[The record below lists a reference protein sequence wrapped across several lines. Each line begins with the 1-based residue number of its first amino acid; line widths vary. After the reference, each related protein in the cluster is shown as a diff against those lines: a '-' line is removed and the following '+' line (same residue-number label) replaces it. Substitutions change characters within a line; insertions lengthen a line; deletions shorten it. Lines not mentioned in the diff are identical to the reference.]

1 MSDDFINFPR
11 QHESIQK
18 RRSQYYPTRTKI
30 HPLQQGN
37 SLAKEKNQ
45 HLNAAITA
53 YDGAEVSENV
63 DLFLL
68 NNLTN
73 TFGKI
78 VLVYIEPTD
87 LPYSKISIIIVQ
99 IKYVKNST
107 NYSRKADYNFRLEH
121 WYSQTISQT

>member
-1 MSDDFINFPR
+1 MSDYIINFPR

-18 RRSQYYPTRTKI
+18 RRSQYYPIRTKI
-30 HPLQQGN
+30 PPLQQRN
-37 SLAKEKNQ
+37 SVAKEKHQ
-45 HLNAAITA
+45 HFNATITA

-68 NNLTN
+68 NNLAN

-87 LPYSKISIIIVQ
+87 LPYSTILIVIVQ